1 MSIPT
6 HIPSLPKGTSD
17 AITLV
22 TDPYH
27 DYNLRATGYPDGNA
41 LISVVQRFAGRYDLA
56 CPFALTA
63 GMSWDFHVFTTPFH
77 SVTTTYAGTADVNM
91 SVLSTG
97 PSPISQPIG
106 PVNVL
111 YRLYDT
117 VGSVVNTLLV
127 ALPAVDIATDQ
138 QRRTVSLGFELHNTT
153 PELYKSGSL
162 SVYRQPVQ
170 SSLMMPALAAS
181 STMLWPSH
189 LICQVPY
196 TIADVQLIPNSRV
209 WEAKDG
215 AYSVCLPHPSNTFS
229 TPASANLVLR
239 AGVLTNSV
247 LLNRYQLI
255 GSSHS
260 TYSPLAC
267 SGVMSSRFTTADT
280 TFTLDF
286 RQIVESVPTSNNPT
300 LMSFATTAPMADLAF
315 MKIYKRMFNNIA
327 PAVPV
332 HFNAAGDWYRGILAV
347 VKEVLPHIAAV
358 LPGAAKPIALAATP
372 VINSLIDKALQKK
385 INVTQRMVTPTT
397 VKHALLPKKSK
408 KKRK

>member
-6 HIPSLPKGTSD
+6 HIPSIPKGTSD

-56 CPFALTA
+56 CPFALAA
-63 GMSWDFHVFTTPFH
+63 GQTWDFHVITTPFH

-91 SVLSTG
+91 SFLSTG
-97 PSPISQPIG
+97 ASPISTPVG

-111 YRLYDT
+111 YKLYDSAGT
-117 VGSVVNTLLV
+117 VVNSAFV

-170 SSLMMPALAAS
+170 SSLMMPALAAGT
-181 STMLWPSH
+181 TMLWPSY

-239 AGVLTNSV
+239 MGILSNSV

-255 GSSHS
+255 GSVHS
-260 TYSPLAC
+260 TFSPLAC
-267 SGVMSSRFTTADT
+267 SGAMSSRFTTADT

-286 RQIVESVPTSNNPT
+286 RQIVESVPTSNNST

-315 MKIYKRMFNNIA
+315 LKLYKRMFNSIA

-332 HFNAAGDWYRGILAV
+332 HFNASGDWYRGILAV

-385 INVTQRMVTPTT
+385 INVTQRMVTPTV
-397 VKHALLPKKSK
+397 VKNALLPKKNK

>member
-1 MSIPT
+1 MT
-6 HIPSLPKGTSD
+6 
-17 AITLV
+17 
-22 TDPYH
+22 
-27 DYNLRATGYPDGNA
+27 
-41 LISVVQRFAGRYDLA
+41 
-56 CPFALTA
+56 CPFTLTA
-63 GMSWDFHVFTTPFH
+63 GTSWDFHVFTTPFH
-77 SVTTTYAGTADVNM
+77 SVTTTYAGTADFNM
-91 SVLSTG
+91 SILTTG
-97 PSPISQPIG
+97 GSPTPQDVG

-111 YRLYDT
+111 YRQYDSVGT
-117 VGSVVNTLLV
+117 VVSTLLV
-127 ALPAVDIATDQ
+127 ALPSVALAADQ

-170 SSLMMPALAAS
+170 SSLMMPALAAA
-181 STMLWPSH
+181 STSLWPSY

-229 TPASANLVLR
+229 ATASANLVLR
-239 AGVLTNSV
+239 AGIQTNSV
-247 LLNRYQLI
+247 LLNRFNFGGI
-255 GSSHS
+255 THS
-260 TYSPLAC
+260 TFSPLAC

-315 MKIYKRMFNNIA
+315 MKIYKRMFNNIP

-385 INVTQRMVTPTT
+385 INVTQRMVSPTAIKT
-397 VKHALLPKKSK
+397 ALLPKKNK